1 LFDTLRDNSRIIVYV
16 VVVAFVISGGF
27 MGYGAYLN
35 NSGGGGQQPSNPNI
49 IAEVN
54 GEEISQQEYLSMLRQ
69 QAPQQNLSSTQVIS
83 FRYNILNAL
92 IERKLI
98 LQQAEEMNIEAE
110 VSEEEL
116 NESYNN
122 ILEQNNI
129 TEEELS
135 ENLAEQGYNIGNL
148 KDDIRR
154 SLERSKLIT
163 ETINSARGDV
173 NVSESEIRNLYE
185 QRYPAA
191 DSVEAV
197 EENEETDSDDETQ
210 EEDRPAFA
218 DVQSDL
224 EEELLQQKRNEA
236 LEKWLTDLKDDS
248 EIIINDPVLNAYSDF
263 ESGNYEE
270 AAEKFSNLIEE
281 QQSPAFYTYLARS
294 YIENENISKAE
305 ETYDKALEE
314 YPENNDLRFNYAQ
327 LLVEQDNNQAA
338 LEQLKEVSSNAGDNL
353 MTRYQLYMMFSQ
365 VGAEKEAEAELKEI
379 QRLSEE
385 MNNNNVSEEEIE
397 EEIEENTEGETDLD
411 ENIPA
416 EDTAE

>member
-35 NSGGGGQQPSNPNI
+35 NSGGGGGQQPSNPNVV
-49 IAEVN
+49 AEVN

-98 LQQAEEMNIEAE
+98 LQQADEMNIEVE
-110 VSEEEL
+110 ISEEEL
-116 NESYNN
+116 DESYNN

-135 ENLAEQGYNIGNL
+135 ENLAEQGYTLGDL
-148 KDDIRR
+148 RDDIRR

-163 ETINSARGDV
+163 ETINNASGDIS
-173 NVSESEIRNLYE
+173 VSESEIRDLYE

-191 DSVEAV
+191 EFSEDNTAA
-197 EENEETDSDDETQ
+197 EEDTDNENS
-210 EEDRPAFA
+210 EDRPVFA
-218 DVQSDL
+218 DVQTEL

-236 LEKWLTDLKDDS
+236 LEDWLAEIKDES
-248 EIIINDPVLNAYSDF
+248 EITINDPVLNAYSDF
-263 ESGNYEE
+263 DSGNYEE
-270 AAEKFSNLIEE
+270 AAEKFAALIEE

-294 YIENENISKAE
+294 YIEADNTTKAD
-305 ETYDKALEE
+305 ETYNKALEE
-314 YPENNDLRFNYAQ
+314 YPEDSDLRFNYANF
-327 LLVEQDNNQAA
+327 LVEQDKEEAA
-338 LEQLKEVSSNAGDNL
+338 LEQLNEVSSTAGDNL
-353 MTRYQLYMMFSQ
+353 MTRYQLYMMFAQ
-365 VGAEKEAEAELKEI
+365 LGAEEEAESELQEI

-385 MNNNNVSEEEIE
+385 MNNQNISEDQIE
-397 EEIEENTEGETDLD
+397 EEIEENEQEVEEDISTDNTV
-411 ENIPA
+411 E
-416 EDTAE
+416 

>member
-1 LFDTLRDNSRIIVYV
+1 MFDTLRDNSRIIVYL

-54 GEEISQQEYLSMLRQ
+54 GEEISQQEYLAMLRQ
-69 QAPQQNLSSTQVIS
+69 QAPQQDMSSTQVIS

-98 LQQAEEMNIEAE
+98 LQQSEEMNIDVE
-110 VSEEEL
+110 VNNEEL
-116 NESYNN
+116 NASYNN
-122 ILEQNNI
+122 ILEENDI

-135 ENLAEQGYNIGNL
+135 ENLAEQGYNIGDL

-154 SLERSKLIT
+154 SLERSKTIT
-163 ETINSARGDV
+163 ETINNARGDIS
-173 NVSESEIRNLYE
+173 VSESEVRDLYD
-185 QRYPAA
+185 QRYPAE
-191 DSVEAV
+191 DFD
-197 EENEETDSDDETQ
+197 NETSDDETQ
-210 EEDRPAFA
+210 EGERPVFA
-218 DVQSDL
+218 DVQTDI

-236 LEKWLTDLKDDS
+236 LENWLTDLKNNS
-248 EIIINDPVLNAYSDF
+248 EITINDPVLNAYSDF
-263 ESGNYEE
+263 ESGSYEE

-294 YIENENISKAE
+294 YIEISKISKAE
-305 ETYDKALEE
+305 ESYNKALEE
-314 YPENNDLRFNYAQ
+314 YPENSELRFNYAQ
-327 LLVEQDNNQAA
+327 LLVEQENNQAA
-338 LEQLKEVSSNAGDNL
+338 LEQLKEVSSTAGDNL

-365 VGAEKEAEAELKEI
+365 IGAEEEAEAELQEI

-385 MNNNNVSEEEIE
+385 MNNQDISEEQIE
-397 EEIEENTEGETDLD
+397 EELEENAEDETDLD
-411 ENIPA
+411 EDISA
-416 EDTAE
+416 EETVE

>member
-1 LFDTLRDNSRIIVYV
+1 MFDTLRDNSRIIVYL

-35 NSGGGGQQPSNPNI
+35 NSGGGGQQPSNPNV

-54 GEEISQQEYLSMLRQ
+54 GEEIPQQEYLSMLRQ

-83 FRYNILNAL
+83 FRYNILNSL

-98 LQQAEEMNIEAE
+98 LQQAEEMNIEVE

-135 ENLAEQGYNIGNL
+135 ENLAEQGYTIGNL
-148 KDDIRR
+148 RDDIRR

-173 NVSESEIRNLYE
+173 SVSESEIRDLYE
-185 QRYPAA
+185 QRYPA
-191 DSVEAV
+191 
-197 EENEETDSDDETQ
+197 EENEDNETASDEESQ
-210 EEDRPAFA
+210 EEERPVFT
-218 DVQSDL
+218 DVQTNL

-236 LEKWLTDLKDDS
+236 LENWLTDLKEDS
-248 EIIINDPVLNAYSDF
+248 EIVINDPVLNAYSDF
-263 ESGNYEE
+263 ESGSYES
-270 AAEKFSNLIEE
+270 AAEKFSDLIEE

-294 YIENENISKAE
+294 YIESDNTSKAE
-305 ETYDKALEE
+305 ETYNKALEE
-314 YPENNDLRFNYAQ
+314 YPENSDLRFNYAQ
-327 LLVEQDNNQAA
+327 LLVEQENNEVA
-338 LEQLKEVSSNAGDNL
+338 LEQLKEVSSIAGDNL

-365 VGAEKEAEAELKEI
+365 IGAEEEAEAELKEI
-379 QRLSEE
+379 QSLSEE
-385 MNNNNVSEEEIE
+385 MNNQNVSEEQIE
-397 EEIEENTEGETDLD
+397 EEIEENAEDETDLD
-411 ENIPA
+411 EDISA

>member
-1 LFDTLRDNSRIIVYV
+1 LFDTLRDNSRIIVYL

-35 NSGGGGQQPSNPNI
+35 NNSGGGQQPSNPNI
-49 IAEVN
+49 VAEVN

-69 QAPQQNLSSTQVIS
+69 QAPQQNLNSTQIIS

-98 LQQAEEMNIEAE
+98 LQQAEEMNIEVE

-135 ENLAEQGYNIGNL
+135 ENLAEQGYTIGNL
-148 KDDIRR
+148 RDDIRR

-163 ETINSARGDV
+163 ETINNARGDV
-173 NVSESEIRNLYE
+173 SVSESEIRDLYE
-185 QRYPAA
+185 QRYPAV
-191 DSVEAV
+191 DSAEDNDEAA
-197 EENEETDSDDETQ
+197 SDDETQ
-210 EEDRPAFA
+210 AEERPVFA

-236 LEKWLTDLKDDS
+236 LENWLTDLKDDS

-263 ESGNYEE
+263 ESGSYEE
-270 AAEKFSNLIEE
+270 AAEKFSDLIEE

-294 YIENENISKAE
+294 YIENDNTSKAE

-314 YPENNDLRFNYAQ
+314 YPENSDLRFNYAQ

-338 LEQLKEVSSNAGDNL
+338 LEQLKEVSSIAGDNL

-365 VGAEKEAEAELKEI
+365 IGAEEEAEAELQEI

-385 MNNNNVSEEEIE
+385 INNQNLSEEQIE
-397 EEIEENTEGETDLD
+397 EELEENAEDETDLD
-411 ENIPA
+411 EDISA
-416 EDTAE
+416 DDTAE